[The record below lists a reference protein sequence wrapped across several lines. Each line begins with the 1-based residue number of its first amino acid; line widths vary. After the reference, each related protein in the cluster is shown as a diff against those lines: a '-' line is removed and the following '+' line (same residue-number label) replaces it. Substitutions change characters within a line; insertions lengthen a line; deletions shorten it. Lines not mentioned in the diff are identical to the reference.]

1 MAPTLGFPE
10 SKVGRPSALAA
21 RLRLTRLL
29 WLPVTGR
36 GEPQHRAGGVRATA
50 SPNTRLQAARGSGDS
65 RFFTCGQGPATRGSA
80 VVPRRPRAPSS
91 ARRVRDW
98 GRPVQ
103 GRTWRAAGHCHQM
116 PAAAPTLVV
125 TTTTVSAIATC
136 PLGDAVVLPR
146 VRRQS
151 DWLRWASSREPGH
164 PLSPSCS
171 ARGGARCLPDPTPG
185 WRGPAGG
192 PPGAEWEKPP
202 CLGGAGP
209 GGDRHLLSLGRRAVG
224 GPAQGPSSQ
233 PRGRRPHDHGPSSAA
248 SVSWG
253 PGSAS
258 EAASS
263 EGSPGAGRPLRRR
276 LRRPPNTRRGSH
288 AFRPSGGP
296 PGTARCRQRL
306 DPRGFRGTAPRPVF
320 SRTGLLSS
328 TDARV

>member
-1 MAPTLGFPE
+1 MGKCCR
-10 SKVGRPSALAA
+10 SRP
-21 RLRLTRLL
+21 
-29 WLPVTGR
+29 P
-36 GEPQHRAGGVRATA
+36 P
-50 SPNTRLQAARGSGDS
+50 P
-65 RFFTCGQGPATRGSA
+65 
-80 VVPRRPRAPSS
+80 RPRALSS

-103 GRTWRAAGHCHQM
+103 GRTWRAAGHCHQI

-125 TTTTVSAIATC
+125 TTTTVSDIATC
-136 PLGDAVVLPR
+136 PLGDAVILPL
-146 VRRQS
+146 VRRES
-151 DWLRWASSREPGH
+151 DWLREPGH

-171 ARGGARCLPDPTPG
+171 ARRGARCLPDPTPG
-185 WRGPAGG
+185 WRGPAVC

-202 CLGGAGP
+202 CLGGGP
-209 GGDRHLLSLGRRAVG
+209 GWGSSPPFFRKEGRWG
-224 GPAQGPSSQ
+224 GGGAQGPSSQ

-263 EGSPGAGRPLRRR
+263 EGLPGAGRPLGRR
-276 LRRPPNTRRGSH
+276 LRRPPDARRGSH

-306 DPRGFRGTAPRPVF
+306 DPRDFRGAVPRPVF

>member
-1 MAPTLGFPE
+1 M
-10 SKVGRPSALAA
+10 
-21 RLRLTRLL
+21 
-29 WLPVTGR
+29 
-36 GEPQHRAGGVRATA
+36 
-50 SPNTRLQAARGSGDS
+50 
-65 RFFTCGQGPATRGSA
+65 FTCGQGPATRGSA

-146 VRRQS
+146 SQAGVRLAQVG
-151 DWLRWASSREPGH
+151 L
-164 PLSPSCS
+164 LQ
-171 ARGGARCLPDPTPG
+171 GARPPFVPMMLCQRGCPLPPRPHSG
-185 WRGPAGG
+185 MAGARRVPAGG
-192 PPGAEWEKPP
+192 RMGETAVP
-202 CLGGAGP
+202 GGAGP
-209 GGDRHLLSLGRRAVG
+209 GGDRRLLSLGRRAVG